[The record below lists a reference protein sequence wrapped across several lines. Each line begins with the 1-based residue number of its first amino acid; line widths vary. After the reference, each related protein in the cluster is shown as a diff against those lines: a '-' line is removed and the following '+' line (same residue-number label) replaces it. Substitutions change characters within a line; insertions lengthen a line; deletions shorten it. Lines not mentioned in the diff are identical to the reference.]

1 MYKILVVD
9 DEPRVSAGIKNFLLA
24 SDMNITYVETAING
38 FEAIDYLRMDSFDL
52 VLTDIQM
59 GRMSGIELMENIYME
74 QWNVPV
80 IVISAHEKFD
90 FAKKSLRLGARD
102 YLVKPVERTE
112 LLRVV
117 HKVLTQKELP
127 GKSSQAENKQI
138 EVQFDNVVSR
148 RNEWLMELVT
158 ERNLTQK
165 DIDDVTSELGELL
178 KGQFFGVISS
188 RIDYSQAGFSHQ
200 KVTLHDRKLLKYAA
214 INIMNETLLEWNGL
228 TFNGFG
234 HSIISII
241 QLSAEEMAD
250 PQVRVHSQIH
260 MIGQM
265 IAMNMKQYLN
275 VEATIGLSTLR
286 GDVLMLPKLLEEA
299 NTAAEWNKV
308 HPGQRVFYYDDIAMQ
323 DNLSMVVWM
332 SKVSEFIQQMKS
344 AIESAGYINPQ
355 SILGQLRV
363 SEPSPDVQNSYC
375 GMLIYRIYGLLVEYG
390 QGNGVSLYEF
400 NPDKVFQGLTGQ
412 EKLERL
418 HSYIEDSI
426 AFLQEFS
433 QARDQNVISRITN
446 YIQNNYRNPAL
457 KIQDIS
463 EEVHFSAAHLGY
475 IFKRDMKT
483 NLWDYVTALRME
495 EAKRLMITTDKK
507 RYEIAYAVG
516 YESPEH
522 FSRMFKRVAGLTPAE
537 FRKKARGGD
546 RTETET
552 ETET

>member
-38 FEAIDYLRMDSFDL
+38 FEAIDYLRMDRFDL

-90 FAKKSLRLGARD
+90 FAKKSLRLGAKD
-102 YLVKPVERTE
+102 YLVKPVERAE

-117 HKVLTQKELP
+117 RKALTQKELP
-127 GKSSQAENKQI
+127 GKSLEADSRPIQDQ
-138 EVQFDNVVSR
+138 SR

-158 ERNLTQK
+158 ERNLTRK
-165 DIDDVTSELGELL
+165 DIEDVTSELGELL
-178 KGQFFGVISS
+178 QGQFFGVISS
-188 RIDYSQAGFSHQ
+188 RIDYSQAGFSQQ

-214 INIMNETLLEWNGL
+214 INIMNETLMEWNGL

-241 QLSAEEMAD
+241 QLSAEEMGD

-275 VEATIGLSTLR
+275 VEATIGLSTLG
-286 GDVLMLPKLLEEA
+286 GDVLMLPRLMEEA
-299 NTAAEWNKV
+299 DTAAEWTKV
-308 HPGQRVFYYDDIAMQ
+308 HPGQRVFYYHDIAVQ

-332 SKVSEFIQQMKS
+332 SKVSEFMEQMKS
-344 AIESAGYINPQ
+344 AVESAGYVNPQ
-355 SILGQLRV
+355 NILGQLPV
-363 SEPSPDVQNSYC
+363 SEQSQEVTNSYC

-390 QGNGVSLYEF
+390 QGNGVSLYDF
-400 NPDKVFQGLTGQ
+400 NPDMVFQGLSGQ
-412 EKLERL
+412 QKLERL
-418 HSYIEDSI
+418 HRYIEDSV
-426 AFLQEFS
+426 AFLQQLS
-433 QARDQNVISRITN
+433 KARDQNVISRITS
-446 YIQNNYRNPAL
+446 YIQKNYRNPAL

-495 EAKRLMITTDKK
+495 EARRLMITTDKK
-507 RYEIAYAVG
+507 RYEIAFAVG

-522 FSRMFKRVAGLTPAE
+522 FSRMFKRMLGLTPAE
-537 FRKKARGGD
+537 FRKQARGGN
-546 RTETET
+546 RTEAETET
-552 ETET
+552 EA

>member
-24 SDMNITYVETAING
+24 SDMNITDVETAING
-38 FEAIDYLRMDSFDL
+38 FEAIDYLRMERFDL

-90 FAKKSLRLGARD
+90 FAKKSLRLGAKD

-117 HKVLTQKELP
+117 RKALTQKELP
-127 GKSSQAENKQI
+127 GTNSPEDSRQI
-138 EVQFDNVVSR
+138 QEQSR

-158 ERNLTQK
+158 QRNLTQK
-165 DIDDVTSELGELL
+165 DIEDVTGELGELL
-178 KGQFFGVISS
+178 TGQFFGVISS

-214 INIMNETLLEWNGL
+214 INIMNETLSEWNGL

-241 QLSAEEMAD
+241 QLSSEEMGD
-250 PQVRVHSQIH
+250 PQVRIHSQIH

-275 VEATIGLSTLR
+275 VEATIGLSTLG
-286 GDVLMLPKLLEEA
+286 GDVLMLPKLMEEA
-299 NTAAEWNKV
+299 DTAAEWNKV
-308 HPGQRVFYYDDIAMQ
+308 HPGQRVFYYHDIAMQ

-332 SKVSEFIQQMKS
+332 GKVSEFMEQMKS
-344 AIESAGYINPQ
+344 AVESIGYVNPQ
-355 SILGQLRV
+355 IILGQLPV
-363 SEPSPDVQNSYC
+363 SDQSQEVMNSYC

-390 QGNGVSLYEF
+390 QGNGVFLYDF
-400 NPDKVFQGLTGQ
+400 NPDMVFQGLTGQ
-412 EKLERL
+412 QKLERL
-418 HSYIEDSI
+418 HRYIEDSVL
-426 AFLQEFS
+426 FLQELS
-433 QARDQNVISRITN
+433 QARDQNVISRITS
-446 YIQNNYRNPAL
+446 YIQKNYRNPAL

-495 EAKRLMITTDKK
+495 EAKRLMSTTDKK

-522 FSRMFKRVAGLTPAE
+522 FSRMFKRVLGLTPAE
-537 FRKKARGGD
+537 FRKKARGGE
-546 RTETET
+546 RNEAETET
-552 ETET
+552 